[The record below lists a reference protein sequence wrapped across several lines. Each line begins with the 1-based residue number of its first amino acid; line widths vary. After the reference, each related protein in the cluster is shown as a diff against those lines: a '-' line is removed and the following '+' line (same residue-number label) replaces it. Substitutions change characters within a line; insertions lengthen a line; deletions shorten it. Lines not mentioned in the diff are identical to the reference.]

1 MSALFS
7 PIKLRGLE
15 LPNRIMVAPM
25 CQYSS
30 VNGEANDWHFTH
42 INTLALS
49 GAAMFCIEA
58 THVEAIGRITPGC
71 LGLYDDA
78 TEAALKPI
86 LVSVRKHSK
95 TAVAIQLAHAGRKAS
110 SHKPW
115 DGGQQIPVSQGGWQ
129 AEGPSAVPH
138 KEGEA
143 PPLALDAPGLA
154 RVRDAFVNAARRAER
169 LGIDAIELHS
179 AHGYLLHQFLSP
191 ISNKRTDQYGGSL
204 QNRMRYPLEVFDA
217 VRAAFPAEK
226 PVGIKVS
233 ATDWVEG
240 GWDLAQTIEYAKELK
255 KRGVDWIDASSG
267 GVSPLQKIP
276 LGPGYQVPLAQ
287 GIKEATGVTA
297 MAVGLIT
304 EAKQAED
311 IVASGKADMVALA
324 RAMLYDPRWGWHAA
338 AELGGQVE
346 APPQYWRSQP
356 STQKALFGTTTFG
369 TR

>member
-7 PIKLRGLE
+7 PINLRSLKLA
-15 LPNRIMVAPM
+15 NRIMVAPM

-30 VNGEANDWHFTH
+30 KDGEANDWHFTH
-42 INTLALS
+42 INSLALS

-71 LGLYDDA
+71 LGLYNDT

-86 LVSVRKHSK
+86 LGSVRKHSK
-95 TAVAIQLAHAGRKAS
+95 AAVAMQLAHAGRKGS
-110 SHKPW
+110 SHVPW
-115 DGGQQIPVSQGGWQ
+115 DGGQQIPLAEGGWQ
-129 AEGPSAVPH
+129 TVGPSAVPH

-143 PPLALDAPGLA
+143 PPLALDAAGLA
-154 RVRDAFVNAARRAER
+154 RIRDAFVAAAKRAER
-169 LGIDAIELHS
+169 LGIDALEVHS

-204 QNRMRYPLEVFDA
+204 QNRMRYPLETFDA
-217 VRAAFPAEK
+217 IRAAFPHTK
-226 PVGIKVS
+226 PVGVKIS

-240 GWDLAQTIEYAKELK
+240 GWDLAQSIEYAKELK
-255 KRGVDWIDASSG
+255 ARGVDWIDASSG
-267 GVSPLQKIP
+267 GVSPLQKIQ
-276 LGPGYQVPLAQ
+276 LGPGYQVPFAEA
-287 GIKEATGVTA
+287 IKQATGVTTIA
-297 MAVGLIT
+297 IGLIT
-304 EAKQAED
+304 EARQAED

-324 RAMLYDPRWGWHAA
+324 RGMLYDPRWGWHAA
-338 AELGGQVE
+338 AELGGTVD

-369 TR
+369 AR

>member
-169 LGIDAIELHS
+169 LDIDAIELHS

-267 GVSPLQKIP
+267 GVSPQQKIP